1 MVRSNF
7 WITPKDLFASD
18 LHLLHVLQQGLKET
32 GVDYFR
38 EKVPQSPTH
47 CFRPEQCVW
56 NAYPIQRRSHIL
68 INFSPTSPRPTTVN
82 ILHIALHVNDTIFL
96 KITFLYLDENVCRK
110 CRQESPPKSWRCKSR
125 IINWVQCDKCR
136 WWYRV

>member
-32 GVDYFR
+32 GVHYFR
-38 EKVPQSPTH
+38 EKVPLLRTASDQNNVFGMHTLSKGHHT
-47 CFRPEQCVW
+47 F
-56 NAYPIQRRSHIL
+56 L
-68 INFSPTSPRPTTVN
+68 FSPTFPRPTTVN

-136 WWYRV
+136 WWYHV

>member
-32 GVDYFR
+32 GVHYFQ

-56 NAYPIQRRSHIL
+56 NAYPIQTVAVVERCLNLNIL
-68 INFSPTSPRPTTVN
+68 LLRDCLLYTSP
-82 ILHIALHVNDTIFL
+82 
-96 KITFLYLDENVCRK
+96 
-110 CRQESPPKSWRCKSR
+110 SPRDGLLSR
-125 IINWVQCDKCR
+125 MPSSA
-136 WWYRV
+136 